1 MSNPQVLLGFSIK
14 MALAITLVIVLLMV
28 MLVALVIVLVKIMIT
43 DGQRYSGVRQTNGYS
58 KSGRRSLQ
66 VEN

>member
-28 MLVALVIVLVKIMIT
+28 MLVSLVIVLAKIMIT
-43 DGQRYSGVRQTNGYS
+43 DGQRYSGV
-58 KSGRRSLQ
+58 
-66 VEN
+66 